1 MSVTLLT
8 RLCPLLC
15 AVYGRENRLKVA
27 RDEAQHAA
35 EEAEALEKHL
45 KAEAEHR
52 HRLLLQRARQRRN
65 TDHQQQPAL
74 EAADNQDHEQ
84 EDSLE
89 HAPLLTVEERPSTNS
104 PPAATAVAS
113 TTEKAEDTP
122 GHINFWADLEAKAA
136 HPDKEKERK
145 EQLRKRGNPD
155 THTSDARFDEQFQLG
170 YGLAGQ
176 KPWYARTPST
186 VDAAEPSTSGRQLLV
201 GTTTAAAADVLQHQ
215 QQSAAAA
222 ALAQP
227 VSQQLLTSSKR
238 RKRHKHHGSSTDNSS
253 SSTSSSDSSD
263 TDNSRQRARS
273 SRSSSKHRN
282 EKSKHSKARQK
293 HSKIKHD
300 AKQSRAKLSSGGVPS
315 KTLAELRQE
324 RIQREQQ
331 ERVRTQQLLDNKL
344 GR

>member
-1 MSVTLLT
+1 MVQCFHIWLDVIGGYQHVEQQHMHEVPIVRLALAHPTWQRNMSVTLLT

-136 HPDKEKERK
+136 HPDKE
-145 EQLRKRGNPD
+145 
-155 THTSDARFDEQFQLG
+155 
-170 YGLAGQ
+170 
-176 KPWYARTPST
+176 
-186 VDAAEPSTSGRQLLV
+186 V
-201 GTTTAAAADVLQHQ
+201 
-215 QQSAAAA
+215 
-222 ALAQP
+222 
-227 VSQQLLTSSKR
+227 
-238 RKRHKHHGSSTDNSS
+238 SS
-253 SSTSSSDSSD
+253 SHNLVNTH
-263 TDNSRQRARS
+263 ACCMP
-273 SRSSSKHRN
+273 
-282 EKSKHSKARQK
+282 
-293 HSKIKHD
+293 
-300 AKQSRAKLSSGGVPS
+300 L
-315 KTLAELRQE
+315 LA
-324 RIQREQQ
+324 
-331 ERVRTQQLLDNKL
+331 T
-344 GR
+344 